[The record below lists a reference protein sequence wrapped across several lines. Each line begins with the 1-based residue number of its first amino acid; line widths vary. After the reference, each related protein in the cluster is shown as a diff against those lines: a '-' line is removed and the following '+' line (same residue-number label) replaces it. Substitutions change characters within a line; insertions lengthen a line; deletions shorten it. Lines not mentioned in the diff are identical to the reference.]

1 MDENTHFDFSNDR
14 DIADE
19 VFEQHS
25 TSYPQ
30 DAQPQVPQGEPMYSS
45 AQPQQHQPLYQ
56 QQQGYQRPQGNPQ
69 QGYQQPQGNPQQGY
83 QQPQGYPQQ
92 GYQQPQGYPQQQ
104 YYPQQQGYQQPQMM
118 RNGQM
123 GQTKFCQ
130 NCGAVIPAAAVVCT
144 SCGCQT
150 GQMSSPNIV
159 IQNSNT
165 NTNMNVVGGGY
176 GRPRDKWVAFL
187 LCFFLGYFG
196 AHKFYEGKTGMGILY
211 IFTFGL
217 FGIGWFVDFISL
229 LLKPNPYYV

>member
-14 DIADE
+14 DLADE

-25 TSYPQ
+25 ANSPQ
-30 DAQPQVPQGEPMYSS
+30 EAQPQP
-45 AQPQQHQPLYQ
+45 HQPLYQ
-56 QQQGYQRPQGNPQ
+56 QQQSYQQQ
-69 QGYQQPQGNPQQGY
+69 QGYPQ
-83 QQPQGYPQQ
+83 QGYPQQ

-104 YYPQQQGYQQPQMM
+104 YYPQQQGYQQPQGYQNPQGMYNPQMM

-130 NCGAVIPAAAVVCT
+130 NCGAMIPAAAVICT

-187 LCFFLGYFG
+187 LCFFLGFLG
-196 AHKFYEGKTGMGILY
+196 AHKFYEGKTGMGIVY
-211 IFTFGL
+211 IFTVGL
-217 FGIGWFVDFISL
+217 FGIGWLVDCISL